1 MTEEQYNNII
11 TKLEEI
17 LTKLKPAVMVH
28 GGSQS
33 GLFHVNIE
41 EPGKG
46 TKSGKWMHFRGKF
59 QQEGARYPDWV
70 SLFVRLENSGGIRK
84 GDAVAVEGRLTQDTG
99 NNGKP
104 LFSIFADRVVEQP
117 SPTTQPEQPNDD
129 FPF

>member
-1 MTEEQYNNII
+1 MTEEQYTAINK
-11 TKLEEI
+11 KLDEI
-17 LTKLKPAVMVH
+17 LAKIKGAQTQQ
-28 GGSQS
+28 QS

-41 EPGKG
+41 ENGKG

-104 LFSIFADRVVEQP
+104 LFSIFADHVVAQP
-117 SPTTQPEQPNDD
+117 SPTTQPEQPDD
-129 FPF
+129 DIPF